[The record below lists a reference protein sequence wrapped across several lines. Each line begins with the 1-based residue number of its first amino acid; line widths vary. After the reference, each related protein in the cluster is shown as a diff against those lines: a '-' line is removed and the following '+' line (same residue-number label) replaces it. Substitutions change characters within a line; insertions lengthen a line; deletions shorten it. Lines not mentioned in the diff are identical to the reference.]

1 MSIIYLGNLKI
12 IINQSDKMTF
22 YILLDN
28 RILLTFLG
36 WSDLFLFVI
45 LSFMNYYEDGFRWNP
60 KITTPPAL
68 YVLSLPF
75 FCGYERYTNSALIPF
90 AFVGC
95 IRFRQLFQKLAIKSS
110 SRYLEFA
117 LSSLSALLV
126 PVLFHSSFLYYTD
139 LLSLTT
145 VLWATSLQ
153 PGILSSSIF
162 VISICTRQTNIIWA
176 AVYGLTHLF
185 ILFKK
190 NNGSLSIIVL
200 IRSLLHLWSL
210 LLLPIG
216 FIIFFILNDNS
227 IVLGD
232 RLAHQPVAHFMQI
245 CYFLIF
251 LCFSSAP
258 LLAFSP
264 KTYQC
269 HTYIIHEPLKLLISC
284 LIFICCVY
292 FFTFQH
298 PYLLADNRHF
308 TFYIWRRWFLRHPY
322 CKYVTIILYIIALQ
336 LFSQMME
343 HIPRALT
350 FLYILGTAAVLVPA
364 YLLEPR
370 YFIVPYIF
378 WRLSYPEQR
387 IPVIILELIYEFLI
401 NAAVLYVFLYWPF
414 EWLHEPGVKQ
424 RFMW

>member
-1 MSIIYLGNLKI
+1 
-12 IINQSDKMTF
+12 MTF
-22 YILLDN
+22 FFLDWF
-28 RILLTFLG
+28 IGTFLG
-36 WSDLFLFVI
+36 VLHSFLV
-45 LSFMNYYEDGFRWNP
+45 NYVYKVVPEPYMDEIFHIDQARRFCASNFTWNP

-95 IRFRQLFQKLAIKSS
+95 MQFRQLFQKPFISKLNF
-110 SRYLEFA
+110 RYLEFT
-117 LSSLSALLV
+117 LSSLIVLLL
-126 PVLFHSSFLYYTD
+126 PVLFQSSLLYYTD

-145 VLWATSLQ
+145 LLWASSLQ
-153 PGILSSSIF
+153 PSIF
-162 VISICTRQTNIIWA
+162 SSFIFAISICTRQTNIIWA
-176 AVYGLTHLF
+176 AIYGLTHLF

-190 NNGSLSIIVL
+190 LNKGTSSIMIL

-210 LLLPIG
+210 ILLPVG
-216 FIIFFILNDNS
+216 FIIFFMLNGNS
-227 IVLGD
+227 VVLGD

-258 LLAFSP
+258 LLALSP
-264 KTYQC
+264 KTYRC
-269 HTYIIHEPLKLLISC
+269 LGYIIRKPIKLLFSC
-284 LIFICCVY
+284 LLFTCCVY
-292 FFTFQH
+292 FFTLQH

-308 TFYIWRRWFLRHPY
+308 TFYIWRRWFLHHPY
-322 CKYVTIILYIIALQ
+322 CKYITIILYIIALQ

-350 FLYILGTAAVLVPA
+350 LLYILGTAAVLVPA
-364 YLLEPR
+364 HLLEPR
-370 YFIVPYIF
+370 YFIIPYIF
-378 WRLSYPEQR
+378 WRLSYPER
-387 IPVIILELIYEFLI
+387 RFLVIILELIYEIII
-401 NAAVLYVFLYWPF
+401 NAIVLYIFLYMPF

>member
-1 MSIIYLGNLKI
+1 MNSGRVDWFIG
-12 IINQSDKMTF
+12 S
-22 YILLDN
+22 
-28 RILLTFLG
+28 FLG
-36 WSDLFLFVI
+36 ILHSFLVNHMYKIVPEPYMDEIFHI
-45 LSFMNYYEDGFRWNP
+45 DQARRFCALNLTWNP

-68 YVLSLPF
+68 YMLSLPF

-95 IRFRQLFQKLAIKSS
+95 IRFRQLFQKPVFKLSF
-110 SRYLEFA
+110 RYLEFT
-117 LSSLSALLV
+117 LSSLSALLL

-145 VLWATSLQ
+145 LLWAVSLQ
-153 PGILSSSIF
+153 PDVISSSIF
-162 VISICTRQTNIIWA
+162 IISICTRQTNIIWA
-176 AVYGLTHLF
+176 AIYGLTHLF
-185 ILFKK
+185 TLFKK
-190 NNGSLSIIVL
+190 QNKDALSIVVL

-216 FIIFFILNDNS
+216 FIIFFVLNGNS

-251 LCFSSAP
+251 ICFSSAP
-258 LLAFSP
+258 LLAFSS
-264 KTYQC
+264 KTYRC
-269 HTYIIHEPLKLLISC
+269 PGYIIREPLKLLISC
-284 LIFICCVY
+284 LLFTCCVY
-292 FFTFQH
+292 FFTLQH

-322 CKYVTIILYIIALQ
+322 CKYVTIIFYIIALQ
-336 LFSQMME
+336 LFIQMME

-350 FLYILGTAAVLVPA
+350 LLYILGTAAVLVPA
-364 YLLEPR
+364 YLVEPR
-370 YFIVPYIF
+370 YFIIPYIF
-378 WRLSYPEQR
+378 WRLSYPERR
-387 IPVIILELIYEFLI
+387 IPVIILELIYESLV
-401 NAAVLYVFLYWPF
+401 NAIILYMFLYRPF